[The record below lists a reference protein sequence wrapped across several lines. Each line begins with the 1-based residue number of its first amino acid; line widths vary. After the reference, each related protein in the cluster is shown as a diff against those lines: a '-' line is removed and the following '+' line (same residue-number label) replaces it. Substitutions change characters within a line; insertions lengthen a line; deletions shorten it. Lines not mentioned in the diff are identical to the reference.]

1 MKSKIPVPRTI
12 SRRHFLKASSTL
24 SLAGPFTVHFTFPQ
38 KIYPANS
45 ETLRV
50 GLIGC
55 GGRGTGAAL
64 QALNA
69 DNNVILTAMA
79 DAFEDRLHS
88 SLETL
93 KTQQPERVQVEPD
106 HCFYGFDAFQKVI
119 NSGVD
124 VVLLAT
130 PPGFRPLHLKAA
142 IDANKHVFCEKP
154 VAVDAPGIR
163 SVLATVEEARKKKLS
178 LVSGFCWH
186 YSYPERETFQQLH
199 EGAIGELVTVYSTYN
214 AGPVWNRPRLPNW
227 SDMDWQMRNWYYFT
241 WLSGDHI
248 VEQAVHSID
257 KMCWAM
263 KGEMP
268 TNAIALGGRQVR
280 TSPDFGQIY
289 DHFSVTYEYASGVR
303 GFHHC
308 RQQEGCANQIA
319 DFYLGTKGACEID
332 AIRGIHLIH
341 GERNW
346 KYQGPLNNMYQT
358 EHDELFASIR
368 KGEPINDGIWM
379 AQSTMMAILGR
390 EAAYTGQKITWEQI
404 MNSQQ
409 DLSPPKYE
417 WDVSL
422 PIPEVA
428 MPGITKF
435 F

>member
-1 MKSKIPVPRTI
+1 MKSQILGPRSI
-12 SRRHFLKASSTL
+12 SRRHFLKASSMV
-24 SLAGPFTVHFTFPQ
+24 SFAGVLTTSFNFPE

-69 DNNVILTAMA
+69 DKNVVLTAMA
-79 DAFEDRLHS
+79 DAFEDRLRR

-106 HCFYGFDAFQKVI
+106 RCFYGFGAYQKVI

-154 VAVDAPGIR
+154 VAVDAPGVR
-163 SVLATVEEARKKKLS
+163 SVLATTEEARKNKLS

-186 YSYPERETFQQLH
+186 YSYPERTTFQQVH
-199 EGAIGELVTVYSTYN
+199 DGAIGELVTVYSTYN
-214 AGPVWNRPRLPNW
+214 TGPIWNRPRQPGW
-227 SDMDWQMRNWYYFT
+227 SDMEWQMRNWYYFT

-268 TNAIALGGRQVR
+268 LSAVALGGRQVR
-280 TSPDFGQIY
+280 NSPDFGHIY
-289 DHFSVTYEYASGVR
+289 DHFSVTYEYASGAR

-308 RQQEGCANQIA
+308 RQQEGCANQTE
-319 DFYLGTKGACEID
+319 DFYQGTKGTCEID
-332 AIRGIHLIH
+332 GGRRVHLIQ
-341 GERNW
+341 GGSNW
-346 KYQGPLNNMYQT
+346 KYQGPYNNMYQT
-358 EHDELFASIR
+358 EQDELFASIR
-368 KGEPINDGIWM
+368 KGEPINDGVWM
-379 AQSTMMAILGR
+379 AHSTMMAILGR
-390 EAAYTGQKITWEQI
+390 TAAYTGQTITWEQI

-409 DLSPPKYE
+409 DLSPPQYD
-417 WDVSL
+417 WAVSL
-422 PIPEVA
+422 PLPEVA

-435 F
+435 S